1 MEWQEFARK
10 WLTAEIMLVRL
21 VKPPMRLVDVKE
33 TGLPS
38 ALQDWALA
46 QISKVEFSSAQVPA
60 DFGAQM
66 LNWWKGLNVGQKD
79 VSDIFKYLWCRDGRT
94 GLVMLVLGMHW
105 WADKSGGGKA
115 WKAVMREM
123 IEMFESLGN
132 APDL

>member
-46 QISKVEFSSAQVPA
+46 QIAKVEFSSAQVPA

-79 VSDIFKYLWCRDGRT
+79 VSDIFKYLWCRMAGQDS
-94 GLVMLVLGMHW
+94 LCWFLECI
-105 WADKSGGGKA
+105 GGG
-115 WKAVMREM
+115 
-123 IEMFESLGN
+123 
-132 APDL
+132 